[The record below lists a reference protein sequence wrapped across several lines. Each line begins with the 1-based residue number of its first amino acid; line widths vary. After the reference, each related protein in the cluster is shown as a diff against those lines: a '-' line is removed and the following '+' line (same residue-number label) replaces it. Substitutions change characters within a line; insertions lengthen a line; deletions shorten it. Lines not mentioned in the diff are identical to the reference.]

1 MNSKILVVDDSRMI
15 RNHVRRI
22 LDSGPEEYEV
32 IEQADGHQALN
43 WLSQLHQQEF
53 PDLILL
59 DRNMPK
65 MSGDE
70 CIRILKKDEDWK
82 RIPVLFLTAQVE
94 MSQLVKGLAELEAED
109 ALIPTHLRHAKTFRS

>member
-1 MNSKILVVDDSRMI
+1 MI

-70 CIRILKKDEDWK
+70 CIRILKKEEDSRVVSNGAGRDESVGE
-82 RIPVLFLTAQVE
+82 RTCR
-94 MSQLVKGLAELEAED
+94 
-109 ALIPTHLRHAKTFRS
+109 T